1 MAINTYSTLQTAIA
15 NWLDRDD
22 LTNRITEFIALCE
35 ARFGRKLRI
44 RLMETTTTAST
55 AAGTRSYALPTSYLS
70 GRVFSLNTTPITP
83 LEYLTPEMMDRL
95 WAGSI
100 SGKPLTYTIVGDNYH
115 LGPAPDAVYTIEIIY
130 YKQVDALSDAAP
142 SNTMLTNNPDVY
154 LYGALLE
161 AAPFLQNHPDIPV
174 WKGAYDDAIDNIQK
188 ADTLDRHSGSVL
200 RIINTSGNP

>member
-1 MAINTYSTLQTAIA
+1 VRGA
-15 NWLDRDD
+15 
-22 LTNRITEFIALCE
+22 
-35 ARFGRKLRI
+35 
-44 RLMETTTTAST
+44 AST

-95 WAGSI
+95 WAGST

-115 LGPAPDAVYTIEIIY
+115 LGPAPDAVYTVEIIY

-161 AAPFLQNHPDIPV
+161 A
-174 WKGAYDDAIDNIQK
+174 
-188 ADTLDRHSGSVL
+188 TR
-200 RIINTSGNP
+200 TSRCGKVRMTTQSTTFKKQTPWIVILGRF